1 MNPAYSVIFFT
12 TASGAGYGL
21 LIWLGVAVVF
31 FDIPAQRWFGV
42 AAFAVALA
50 LITLGLLASTFHL
63 GHPERAWRGLT
74 QWRSSWLSREGVAA
88 VLTYI
93 PAGLAAI
100 GWIFLAR
107 NDGIWAWLG
116 AAAAILAIVTVF
128 CTAMIYQSLR
138 AIPRWNSPWVVPVYL
153 AFALASGALL
163 FHFGVRAFGFGL
175 AWTGWG
181 AAVLTAAAWAVKL
194 AYWKHIDGAA
204 ARSTAESATGL
215 GYLGKVRLF
224 EAPHTGDNYLM
235 REMGF
240 KIARKHAQRLR
251 TIALVLGGAI
261 PVVLATVASLLPDL
275 AAAVLGLGAVVSAG
289 AGLLVERWLFFAEAV
304 HTVSLYYGADTA

>member
-12 TASGAGYGL
+12 TSSGAGYGL
-21 LIWLGVAVVF
+21 LVWLGVGAVY
-31 FDIPAQRWFGV
+31 IGLPADRWFGLT
-42 AAFAVALA
+42 AYAVALA
-50 LITLGLLASTFHL
+50 LITFGLLASTVHL
-63 GHPERAWRGLT
+63 GHPKRAWRGLT

-100 GWIFLAR
+100 GWVLLTR
-107 NDGIWAWLG
+107 NDGVWAWLG
-116 AAAAILAIVTVF
+116 TAAAILAIVTVF

-138 AIPRWNSPWVVPVYL
+138 AIPRWNSPWVAPVYL

-163 FHFGVRAFGFGL
+163 FHFGVRAFGLGL

-181 AAVLTAAAWAVKL
+181 AAALTAMAWAVKL
-194 AYWKHIDGAA
+194 AYWNHIDNAP

-215 GYLGKVRLF
+215 GHLGKVRLF
-224 EAPHTGDNYLM
+224 EAPHTGENYLM
-235 REMGF
+235 REMGYQ
-240 KIARKHAQRLR
+240 IARIHARRLR
-251 TIALVLGGAI
+251 FIALVLGGAI
-261 PVVLATVASLLPDL
+261 PVVLAAVASLLPDL
-275 AAAVLGLGAVVSAG
+275 TAAVLGMLAVVSAG

-304 HTVSLYYGADTA
+304 HAVSLYYGTDAA

>member
-21 LIWLGVAVVF
+21 LTCIGLVGVF
-31 FDIPAQRWFGV
+31 FGMPADRWFGLAV
-42 AAFAVALA
+42 YAVALA
-50 LITLGLLASTFHL
+50 LVTAGLLASTAHL

-100 GWIFLAR
+100 IWVLLAR
-107 NDGIWAWLG
+107 TDGVWTWL
-116 AAAAILAIVTVF
+116 AAATAVLAVVTVF

-138 AIPRWNSPWVVPVYL
+138 AIPRWNSPWVAPVYL
-153 AFALASGALL
+153 GFALASGALL
-163 FHFGVRAFGFGL
+163 LHLGVRAFGLGFPGI
-175 AWTGWG
+175 GWG
-181 AAVLTAAAWAVKL
+181 AAVLTAAAWALKL
-194 AYWKHIDGAA
+194 VYWSRIDAA
-204 ARSTAESATGL
+204 APRSTAESATGL
-215 GYLGKVRLF
+215 GHLGKVRLF

-235 REMGF
+235 REMGY
-240 KIARKHAQRLR
+240 KIARKHARRLR
-251 TIALVLGGAI
+251 IMALVLGGAA
-261 PVVLATVASLLPDL
+261 PVVLVALATQLPDL
-275 AAAVLGLGAVVSAG
+275 AGALVGLVAVISAG

-304 HTVSLYYGADTA
+304 HAVALYYGTDAA

>member
-1 MNPAYSVIFFT
+1 VNPAYSVIFFT

-21 LIWLGVAVVF
+21 LVWLGVGAAYL
-31 FDIPAQRWFGV
+31 DLPANRWFGL
-42 AAFAVALA
+42 AAFAVALG

-63 GHPERAWRGLT
+63 GHPKRAWRGLT

-88 VLTYI
+88 VVTYI

-100 GWIFLAR
+100 GWILLAH
-107 NDGIWAWLG
+107 NDGVWAWLG
-116 AAAAILAIVTVF
+116 AASALLAVVTVY

-138 AIPRWNSPWVVPVYL
+138 AIPRWNTPWVAPVYL

-181 AAVLTAAAWAVKL
+181 AAILTAAAWAIKL
-194 AYWKHIDGAA
+194 AYWNHIDNAA

-215 GYLGKVRLF
+215 GHLGKVRLF
-224 EAPHTGDNYLM
+224 EVPHTGENYLM
-235 REMGF
+235 REMGY
-240 KIARKHAQRLR
+240 KIARKHARRLR
-251 TIALVLGGAI
+251 VIALVLGGVL
-261 PVVLATVASLLPDL
+261 PVVLAAVASQLPDL
-275 AAAVLGLGAVVSAG
+275 AAAVLALLAVVSAG
-289 AGLLVERWLFFAEAV
+289 VGLLIERWLFFAEAV
-304 HTVSLYYGADTA
+304 HAVSLYYGTEAA